1 MNKLLALLLLP
12 IISGCG
18 GCSIMCPYYG
28 PVNAKIVATGFSNKG
43 VDELMKCLQTYEPK
57 QLGSSQKINYTIYS
71 ETHMKNKIIFGGFG
85 GLFIFSED
93 IASSYRTKI
102 ELMSNAFETGLERS
116 PFMQS
121 IRYCSEETIKHP

>member
-1 MNKLLALLLLP
+1 MKKLLALLMLF

-18 GCSIMCPYYG
+18 GCTIMCDYG

-57 QLGSSQKINYTIYS
+57 QLGSSQKINYTTYS
-71 ETHMKNKIIFGGFG
+71 ETHMKNKIIFGGPG

-93 IASSYRTKI
+93 IASSYKTKI

-116 PFMQS
+116 PFIQS
-121 IRYCSEETIKHP
+121 IRYCSEETIKHA